1 VIFINKILWGANK
14 EQILSIIRYSLT
26 TIGTILVTTGTLN
39 SLMVFQIGG
48 GIMALI
54 SGIWSILDKTDSN
67 MAIKMA
73 EYQAKLEAEKVN

>member
-1 VIFINKILWGANK
+1 MGANK

-54 SGIWSILDKTDSN
+54 SEFGQFLTKQILTWQ
-67 MAIKMA
+67 MA
-73 EYQAKLEAEKVN
+73 EYQAKLEKVN

>member
-1 VIFINKILWGANK
+1 MGANK

-48 GIMALI
+48 GI
-54 SGIWSILDKTDSN
+54 W
-67 MAIKMA
+67 
-73 EYQAKLEAEKVN
+73 

>member
-1 VIFINKILWGANK
+1 MGANK

-48 GIMALI
+48 GIWL
-54 SGIWSILDKTDSN
+54 SEFGQFLTKQILN
-67 MAIKMA
+67 
-73 EYQAKLEAEKVN
+73 N

>member
-1 VIFINKILWGANK
+1 MGANK

-54 SGIWSILDKTDSN
+54 SEFGQFLTKQILTWQ
-67 MAIKMA
+67 MA
-73 EYQAKLEAEKVN
+73 EYQAKLEKG

>member
-1 VIFINKILWGANK
+1 VVL
-14 EQILSIIRYSLT
+14 
-26 TIGTILVTTGTLN
+26 
-39 SLMVFQIGG
+39 
-48 GIMALI
+48 LI